1 MESLKSELI
10 KKIISISD
18 EDILK
23 RIASILESEK
33 TDFWNELTENQKKE
47 VEIGLVQAENGETV
61 SWDNFLKK
69 VS

>member
-18 EDILK
+18 EDLLKRLSSILK
-23 RIASILESEK
+23 NEK

-47 VEIGLVQAENGETV
+47 IEVGLAQAECGETI
-61 SWDNFLKK
+61 SWKNFLKK
-69 VS
+69 VL

>member
-18 EDILK
+18 EDLLIRISSILK
-23 RIASILESEK
+23 DEK
-33 TDFWNELTENQKKE
+33 GDFWNDLTENQKKE
-47 VEIGLVQAENGETV
+47 IEIGLTQAERGETV
-61 SWDNFLKK
+61 SWEDFLRK